1 MNSKQIL
8 FTGFSMTSKKK
19 YKNIELEIEKC
30 KIKSQQINYIFYVIL
45 LIWLYLS
52 CTGINVFNF
61 NSFVKN
67 DTICHKPDKI

>member
-45 LIWLYLS
+45 LI
-52 CTGINVFNF
+52 
-61 NSFVKN
+61 
-67 DTICHKPDKI
+67 